1 MYIPKMYSATIFV
14 SHPINQI
21 LEDAKATEK
30 NTRVYLVPTKPK

>member
-1 MYIPKMYSATIFV
+1 MYSATIFV